1 LDSEKP
7 VHLFHAALVSFAE
20 RREITMKFPTKYTLA
35 LQILSICYLYNNEK
49 ITSGFIANHTGADA
63 SIIRYTMLDLKK
75 RNLIDS
81 KPGPGGT
88 TLNCDLSKI
97 SLYDV
102 YELVSEPTETTLK
115 YYDFPETATAIDK
128 EIKKATE
135 LIFDNIK
142 DQVFAVMKNTCVLEI
157 CGSLQIK

>member
-1 LDSEKP
+1 
-7 VHLFHAALVSFAE
+7 
-20 RREITMKFPTKYTLA
+20 MKFPTKYTLA

-49 ITSGFIANHTGADA
+49 ITSGFIAKHTGADA

-75 RNLIDS
+75 RNLIYS

-115 YYDFPETATAIDK
+115 YYDLPETATAIDK

-135 LIFDNIK
+135 CIFDNIK
-142 DQVFAVMKNTCVLEI
+142 DQVFTVMKNTCVLEI

>member
-1 LDSEKP
+1 
-7 VHLFHAALVSFAE
+7 
-20 RREITMKFPTKYTLA
+20 MKFPTKYTLA
-35 LQILSICYLYNNEK
+35 LQILCICYLYDNEK
-49 ITSGFIANHTGADA
+49 ITSGFIANHTGADS

-75 RNLIDS
+75 KNLIDS

-102 YELVSEPTETTLK
+102 YELVTEPTEVSLK
-115 YYDFPETATAIDK
+115 YYDFPETATTIDK

-142 DQVFAVMKNTCVLEI
+142 DQVFTIMKNTYVLDI
-157 CGSLQIK
+157 CSNLRIK

>member
-1 LDSEKP
+1 
-7 VHLFHAALVSFAE
+7 
-20 RREITMKFPTKYTLA
+20 MKFPTKYTLA

-128 EIKKATE
+128 EIKKATQRSVWRLYYGTQVLRSRFGRS
-135 LIFDNIK
+135 LIRLILCS
-142 DQVFAVMKNTCVLEI
+142 A
-157 CGSLQIK
+157 

>member
-1 LDSEKP
+1 
-7 VHLFHAALVSFAE
+7 
-20 RREITMKFPTKYTLA
+20 MKFPTKYTLA
-35 LQILSICYLYNNEK
+35 LQILCICYLYDNEK
-49 ITSGFIANHTGADA
+49 ITSGFIANHTGADS

-102 YELVSEPTETTLK
+102 YELVTEPTEVSLK
-115 YYDFPETATAIDK
+115 YYDFPETATTIDK

-142 DQVFAVMKNTCVLEI
+142 DQVFTIMKNTYVLDI
-157 CGSLQIK
+157 CSNLRIK